1 MILDP
6 ISLYCAR
13 TGPGPWVEIYAL
25 IAALGCFPVGIQV
38 LRWGRERPVL
48 RGLGWMMLL
57 VGLALV
63 WQHSYPSLA
72 SILLLNLLTF
82 VITLTLFFLVNRDVL
97 GSSLALSAVLT
108 GLILPFTA
116 ISLSVVSLVPGISST
131 AAYGGIL
138 LMILGYAALLRREAP
153 ATARRLFAAAI
164 TFAVAMLARAADSAV
179 CPYFPQGTHFIW
191 LLGVAALLWQ
201 LPRLYLL
208 HLRQPR
214 GGLAGQGRG
223 R

>member
-13 TGPGPWVEIYAL
+13 TGPGPWVEIFSL
-25 IAALGCFPVGIQV
+25 IATLSFFPVGLQV
-38 LRWGRERPVL
+38 LRWGREQPVL
-48 RGLGWMMLL
+48 RGLGWMILM

-63 WQHSYPSLA
+63 WQHTYPSLA
-72 SILLLNLLTF
+72 SILLINLLTF
-82 VITLTLFFLVNRDVL
+82 AITLMIFFLVNRDVL
-97 GSSLALSAVLT
+97 GASLALSAVLT

-131 AAYGGIL
+131 AAYGGML
-138 LMILGYAALLRREAP
+138 LMTLGYAALLRREAP

-164 TFAVAMLARAADSAV
+164 TLAVAMSARAADSAV
-179 CPYFPQGTHFIW
+179 CPYFPQGSHFLW
-191 LLGVAALLWQ
+191 LLGVAALVWQ
-201 LPRLYLL
+201 VPRLYLL
-208 HLRQPR
+208 HLRQDR